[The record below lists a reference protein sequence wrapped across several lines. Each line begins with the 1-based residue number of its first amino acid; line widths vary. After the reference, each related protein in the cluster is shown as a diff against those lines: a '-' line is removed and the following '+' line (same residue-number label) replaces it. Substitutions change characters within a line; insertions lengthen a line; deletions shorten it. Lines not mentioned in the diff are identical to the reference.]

1 MITTF
6 EKLINKYL
14 ENDIEIDMISFDKK
28 FEFCYNYLIYKGY
41 NKKDFIELELNL
53 GIFAAIDLNL
63 LIDMDLVIYDMK
75 KSLIDKYYLDASEV
89 FEEVKE
95 YSSRNYDLPMC
106 LSNNFIVRCSH
117 A

>member
-6 EKLINKYL
+6 EELINKYL
-14 ENDIEIDMISFDKK
+14 ENDTEIDMLCFDKK
-28 FEFCYNYLIYKGY
+28 FEFCYEYLIYKGY
-41 NKKDFIELELNL
+41 NEKDFIDLELNFSIL
-53 GIFAAIDLNL
+53 SE
-63 LIDMDLVIYDMK
+63 IDMDLVIYDMK

-95 YSSRNYDLPMC
+95 YSSQNYDLPIC
-106 LSNNFIVRCSH
+106 LSNNFIARCSH